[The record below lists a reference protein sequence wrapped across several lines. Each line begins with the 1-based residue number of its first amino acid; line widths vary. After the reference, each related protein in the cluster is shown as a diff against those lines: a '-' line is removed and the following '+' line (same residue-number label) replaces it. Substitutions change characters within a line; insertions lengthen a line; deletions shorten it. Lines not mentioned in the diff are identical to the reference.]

1 MSLVLLSPLALL
13 LPLTPA
19 PHHLNRRALLAQ
31 GGSAAAA
38 LALAPLAAQADV
50 RGANQDI
57 PKDKNGVN
65 KLLKSLGLAEMQVP
79 GGFSPLV
86 QYIGTAPPANID
98 GFKAKERAFP
108 STVRQSQLLNSAT
121 AVVDARASPRWSPP
135 TRVRPRSCWCASFSP
150 TVG

>member
-1 MSLVLLSPLALL
+1 MAMTAFLVLSPLALL
-13 LPLTPA
+13 LPPTPA
-19 PHHLNRRALLAQ
+19 PQNLNRRALLAQ

-38 LALAPLAAQADV
+38 LALAPLAAVADV

-57 PKDKNGVN
+57 PKDARGVN
-65 KLLKSLGLAEMQVP
+65 KLLTSLGFSEMSVP

-108 STVRQSQLLNSAT
+108 STVRVACSA
-121 AVVDARASPRWSPP
+121 A
-135 TRVRPRSCWCASFSP
+135 FSVAP
-150 TVG
+150 SKRKSGCRGRCVC